1 METKKEVKEKVKNE
15 KPKKNNQNEE
25 LLKKNAE
32 LNEKVLRLAAEMQN
46 MRKRYEE
53 EISNFHKYEG
63 EELIKKILPIVDS
76 FEMAIKLDNNDLSDD
91 LSRFLSGFKM
101 IYTNLVTILN
111 IVMWYTALISP
122 ILAYPSIDRILSIL
136 KVISVVLL
144 SITSIL
150 YITIIVFN
158 IKDTL
163 YLNKILLILAILDI
177 GFYLSTVICAKTVK
191 KNM

>member
-111 IVMWYTALISP
+111 SLEIQEIEALNLKFDPKFMDAVLTSQETGVEPGLVME
-122 ILAYPSIDRILSIL
+122 
-136 KVISVVLL
+136 VLL
-144 SITSIL
+144 KWYL
-150 YITIIVFN
+150 YKDKIIRPEMVRV
-158 IKDTL
+158 
-163 YLNKILLILAILDI
+163 
-177 GFYLSTVICAKTVK
+177 SE
-191 KNM
+191 

>member
-53 EISNFHKYEG
+53 EVANFHKYEG

-111 IVMWYTALISP
+111 SMEIALNLKFDPKFMDAVLTSQETGVEPGMVMEVLQKGYLYKDKLIRPAMVRVSE
-122 ILAYPSIDRILSIL
+122 
-136 KVISVVLL
+136 
-144 SITSIL
+144 
-150 YITIIVFN
+150 
-158 IKDTL
+158 
-163 YLNKILLILAILDI
+163 
-177 GFYLSTVICAKTVK
+177 
-191 KNM
+191 

>member
-1 METKKEVKEKVKNE
+1 MKKTHTMIMIGSTIVEMLFVIIMIMFDKTALVGGKTIFSFFIVAGYAIPSFLYSKIAG
-15 KPKKNNQNEE
+15 NQ
-25 LLKKNAE
+25 
-32 LNEKVLRLAAEMQN
+32 
-46 MRKRYEE
+46 
-53 EISNFHKYEG
+53 KYG
-63 EELIKKILPIVDS
+63 NIAIIGSLFAGITAILTLFYVWGIIKS
-76 FEMAIKLDNNDLSDD
+76 GYY
-91 LSRFLSGFKM
+91 FL
-101 IYTNLVTILN
+101 NLVTILN

>member
-111 IVMWYTALISP
+111 SLEIQEIEALNLKFDPKFMDAVLTSQETGVEPGMVMEVLQKGYLYKDKLIRPAMVRVSE
-122 ILAYPSIDRILSIL
+122 
-136 KVISVVLL
+136 
-144 SITSIL
+144 
-150 YITIIVFN
+150 
-158 IKDTL
+158 
-163 YLNKILLILAILDI
+163 
-177 GFYLSTVICAKTVK
+177 
-191 KNM
+191 

>member
-53 EISNFHKYEG
+53 EVANFHKYEG

-111 IVMWYTALISP
+111 SMEIQEIEALNLKFDPKFMDAVLTSQETGVEPGMVMEVLQKGYLYKDKLIRPAMVRVSE
-122 ILAYPSIDRILSIL
+122 
-136 KVISVVLL
+136 
-144 SITSIL
+144 
-150 YITIIVFN
+150 
-158 IKDTL
+158 
-163 YLNKILLILAILDI
+163 
-177 GFYLSTVICAKTVK
+177 
-191 KNM
+191 

>member
-1 METKKEVKEKVKNE
+1 METKKEVKEKVKND
-15 KPKKNNQNEE
+15 KPKKNSQNEE
-25 LLKKNAE
+25 LLKKNSE

-111 IVMWYTALISP
+111 SLEVQEIEAL
-122 ILAYPSIDRILSIL
+122 
-136 KVISVVLL
+136 
-144 SITSIL
+144 
-150 YITIIVFN
+150 N
-158 IKDTL
+158 IKFDPKFMDAVLTSQETGVEPGLVMEVLQKGYL
-163 YLNKILLILAILDI
+163 YKDKLIRPAMVRV
-177 GFYLSTVICAKTVK
+177 SE
-191 KNM
+191 

>member
-53 EISNFHKYEG
+53 EIANFHKYEG

-111 IVMWYTALISP
+111 SMEIQEIEALNLKFDPKFMDAVLTSQETGVEPGMVMEVLQKGYLYKDKLIRPAMVRVSE
-122 ILAYPSIDRILSIL
+122 
-136 KVISVVLL
+136 
-144 SITSIL
+144 
-150 YITIIVFN
+150 
-158 IKDTL
+158 
-163 YLNKILLILAILDI
+163 
-177 GFYLSTVICAKTVK
+177 
-191 KNM
+191 

>member
-111 IVMWYTALISP
+111 SMEIQEIEALNLKFDPKFMDAVLTSQETGVEPGMVMEVLQKGYLYKDKLIRPAMVRVSE
-122 ILAYPSIDRILSIL
+122 
-136 KVISVVLL
+136 
-144 SITSIL
+144 
-150 YITIIVFN
+150 
-158 IKDTL
+158 
-163 YLNKILLILAILDI
+163 
-177 GFYLSTVICAKTVK
+177 
-191 KNM
+191 